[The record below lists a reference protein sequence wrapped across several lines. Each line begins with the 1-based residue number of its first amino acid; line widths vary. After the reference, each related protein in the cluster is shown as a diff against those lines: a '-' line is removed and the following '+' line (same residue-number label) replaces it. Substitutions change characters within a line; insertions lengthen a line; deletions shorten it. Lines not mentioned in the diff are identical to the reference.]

1 MVHTLRRPLMR
12 LIPLW
17 AIALTAIAP
26 PERSTVAQAQEGS
39 AITLKSRSDAVPDKL
54 RQLSEAYAEQDY
66 DLAMSLAESIKDTLS
81 LQRQL
86 EQPISP
92 PRIAADH
99 FEPTTNLPASWA
111 SWSSGWSYCK
121 PLTVVETVGISRKAE
136 PIDVS
141 VGFRDDQV
149 TDPHREV
156 RVARVDRQKH
166 TLHEVTSQVYQE
178 IYREGQRICR
188 IVFLANAGPNER
200 ADYLIFYG
208 NPNAERPAYATD
220 LKVHGE
226 GQGLDIENNHFLARL
241 SRQMGQLERLTYKR
255 QHSLELFAG
264 GKGHGEPPGIDWA
277 HDYVDAG
284 HFQKFRIRNWSA
296 CPNYEVVKGPLC
308 VRVRRWGF
316 PHSPVHPL
324 FTPSRIHMDH
334 TYVFYAGLPYFFKE
348 GRFDVIKELEIE
360 ASRDD
365 EWVFSGYSFTDK
377 LWMDHDGKLHEGD
390 VPEDQQEDLW
400 GVGFYNR
407 TSRDAFMALWLDH
420 SSENFDGI
428 RHGGEPTLHYNGHG
442 QLWSRY
448 PAESARLQA
457 GASIRQRN
465 AYVVAPYPAE
475 GGAEELEKLRR
486 RLLHPLAVVG
496 QPLSPITDAQ
506 SSGALAREGETN
518 ETAPLKPALWRTL
531 REVRDDQLYKVDANV
546 VDMGYV
552 YDVSV
557 RDGVVEVLVTM
568 PHRGRP
574 VFEFLVTQ
582 GGGRV
587 DDGIYERLMRVDGV
601 QDVVVKFTWEPA
613 WTIARLTKSGRRTL
627 GIE

>member
-1 MVHTLRRPLMR
+1 M
-12 LIPLW
+12 
-17 AIALTAIAP
+17 
-26 PERSTVAQAQEGS
+26 
-39 AITLKSRSDAVPDKL
+39 
-54 RQLSEAYAEQDY
+54 
-66 DLAMSLAESIKDTLS
+66 
-81 LQRQL
+81 
-86 EQPISP
+86 
-92 PRIAADH
+92 
-99 FEPTTNLPASWA
+99 
-111 SWSSGWSYCK
+111 
-121 PLTVVETVGISRKAE
+121 
-136 PIDVS
+136 
-141 VGFRDDQV
+141 
-149 TDPHREV
+149 
-156 RVARVDRQKH
+156 ARV
-166 TLHEVTSQVYQE
+166 T
-178 IYREGQRICR
+178 
-188 IVFLANAGPNER
+188 
-200 ADYLIFYG
+200 
-208 NPNAERPAYATD
+208 
-220 LKVHGE
+220 
-226 GQGLDIENNHFLARL
+226 GLDIENNHFLARL

-284 HFQKFRIRNWSA
+284 HFQKFRMRNWSA
-296 CPNYEVVKGPLC
+296 CPNFEVVRGPLC

-324 FTPSRIHMDH
+324 FTPSRMHMDQ
-334 TYVFYAGLPYFFKE
+334 TYVFYAGLPYFIKE
-348 GRFDVIKELEIE
+348 GRFDIIKELEIE
-360 ASRDD
+360 ATRDD

-390 VPEDQQEDLW
+390 VLEEQQEDLW

-428 RHGGEPTLHYNGHG
+428 QHGGEPTLNYDGHG

-448 PAESARLQA
+448 PAESAKLQA

-475 GGAEELEKLRR
+475 GGAEQLEQLRR
-486 RLLHPLAVVG
+486 RLLHPLAVVS
-496 QPLSPITDAQ
+496 QPLSPVADAQ
-506 SSGALAREGETN
+506 SNGALAREGETH

-601 QDVVVKFTWEPA
+601 RDVVVKFTWEPA
-613 WTIARLTKSGRRTL
+613 WTVARLTKDGRRTL